1 MSFPRSGYKKT
12 MAFIFNILSCILALK
27 EASCHIMVW
36 LWRDIHDKELS
47 EVGLWPTANKKLRPS
62 VQQVAKN

>member
-1 MSFPRSGYKKT
+1 